1 MSKASL
7 ALHPRHALGL
17 VALTVA
23 GVFFSRSEYFLATA
37 AATTP
42 RVAAMSR
49 RPPAGAEGAAAALN
63 RFGGALLGATTAASA
78 GQPVFLSPLS
88 VASALSMVAAGAA
101 GDTAAAFDA
110 VLGGLSGD
118 AGAGALRALASASPS
133 DSNATLLLAN
143 SLWTRGGGV
152 KAAFKADVA
161 GRFNASVHALSTA
174 AAANEWVSSATKGY
188 IKQLLDEAV
197 VSNPLTKALLLNA
210 VFFKGDWETP
220 FKHAATV
227 ASVFASP
234 GVAGGVPCQM
244 MSRPPSELAYAS
256 TPAGQAVV
264 LPYAGGAYRALLVL
278 PPLPE
283 TAPHGGGGALRDT
296 PGEALASLRAALR
309 PTRLGVKLPRF
320 KLEWGVASLKPGL
333 IAIGLQPAFSS
344 PGGFLKMS
352 DDPDFHLADVLHK
365 VVLEV
370 NEEGSVAAA
379 ATAAVMMTRSL
390 GPPPLILV
398 FDRPFLMAIE
408 TADGAPLFM
417 GMVENP
423 TFT

>member
-63 RFGGALLGATTAASA
+63 RFGGALLPATTAASDGA
-78 GQPVFLSPLS
+78 PVFLSPLS
-88 VASALSMVAAGAA
+88 VASALAMVAAGAT

-110 VLGGLSGD
+110 VLGGMAGD
-118 AGAGALRALASASPS
+118 AGAGALRALASAPPTGG
-133 DSNATLLLAN
+133 NATLLVAN
-143 SLWTRGGGV
+143 SLWTRGDGV

-161 GRFNASVHALSTA
+161 ERFNASVHALSTA
-174 AAANEWVSSATKGY
+174 AAANEWVSSATKGC

-210 VFFKGDWETP
+210 VFFKGAWETP

-227 ASVFASP
+227 AGAFASP
-234 GVAGGVPCQM
+234 GVAGGAPCQM
-244 MSRPPSELAYAS
+244 MSRPPAELAYAS
-256 TPAGQAVV
+256 TAAGQAVV

-278 PPLPE
+278 PPPPQS
-283 TAPHGGGGALRDT
+283 APHGGGVLRDS

-320 KLEWGVASLKPGL
+320 KLEWGVASLKPAL
-333 IAIGLQPAFSS
+333 IAMGLQPAFSS
-344 PGGFLKMS
+344 PGGFSKMS

-390 GPPPLILV
+390 GPPPLVLV

-417 GMVENP
+417 GMVEHP